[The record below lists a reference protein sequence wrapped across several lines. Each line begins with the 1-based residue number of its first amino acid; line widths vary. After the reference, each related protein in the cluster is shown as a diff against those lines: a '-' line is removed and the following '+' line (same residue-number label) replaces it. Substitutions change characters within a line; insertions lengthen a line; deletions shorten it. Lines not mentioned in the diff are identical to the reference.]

1 MSDNLFD
8 DYNYENQ
15 IRSLE
20 DLEETI
26 AFQKEEIRKLREDL
40 EKNGDDYSAENYE
53 MTENAIYAIE
63 TVMKKYQEEL
73 KKGRFEEAQEHN
85 FKIEKTMSGSFI
97 VRSDSERF
105 GKDAIVY
112 ENPDRNKCIDYIEE
126 RKPAKKPVYYVIDN
140 LKDFMDGKSQN
151 IFRGTLEECLEK
163 YSSYV
168 LKYDDTYKNHVT
180 STLGVTTGDIV
191 KIDTDLIRCID
202 GVSYI
207 ATDIVRNH
215 EHNSNKYV
223 LNDLNAIV
231 DVLDVKQAAI
241 VKENSIEYVPLK
253 ELDQK
258 EIFEAYLEK
267 SVQEKAVL
275 KDKLQNGFVN
285 GVALPKTGYNDA
297 PEVTQERLDK
307 VLRIES
313 KTVNFE
319 GCYFSDVVMTGK
331 FINSNFKDCNLYEC
345 KLKDAEFINT
355 NFQNAHFL
363 DIDMENV
370 VFDIVNFE
378 EASMHSMFLKNCT
391 FKDTDFS
398 YTSWRNVSTSKNT
411 VSFENCDFLLADMN
425 KVYIRGSEI
434 AGEIKNVNTIYI
446 TMGGATDGE
455 VKKHRQDI
463 IDTLQPDQKITKKL
477 EENKKKDRG
486 SSKVQTTK
494 PRKAKRH

>member
-8 DYNYENQ
+8 DYNYENE

-26 AFQKEEIRKLREDL
+26 AFQKEEIQKLREDL
-40 EKNGDDYSAENYE
+40 EKNGDNYSAENYE

-63 TVMKKYQEEL
+63 TVMEKYQEEL
-73 KKGRFEEAQEHN
+73 KKERFEESQEHN

-105 GKDAIVY
+105 GKEAIVY

-168 LKYDDTYKNHVT
+168 LKYNDKYKNHVT

-191 KIDTDLIRCID
+191 KIDTDLIRCIN
-202 GVSYI
+202 GISYI
-207 ATDIVRNH
+207 ATDIVRNQ

-241 VKENSIEYVPLK
+241 VRENSIEYMSLK

-275 KDKLQNGFVN
+275 KDKLQ
-285 GVALPKTGYNDA
+285 K
-297 PEVTQERLDK
+297 K
-307 VLRIES
+307 
-313 KTVNFE
+313 
-319 GCYFSDVVMTGK
+319 
-331 FINSNFKDCNLYEC
+331 
-345 KLKDAEFINT
+345 
-355 NFQNAHFL
+355 
-363 DIDMENV
+363 
-370 VFDIVNFE
+370 
-378 EASMHSMFLKNCT
+378 
-391 FKDTDFS
+391 
-398 YTSWRNVSTSKNT
+398 
-411 VSFENCDFLLADMN
+411 
-425 KVYIRGSEI
+425 
-434 AGEIKNVNTIYI
+434 IK
-446 TMGGATDGE
+446 
-455 VKKHRQDI
+455 
-463 IDTLQPDQKITKKL
+463 
-477 EENKKKDRG
+477 
-486 SSKVQTTK
+486 
-494 PRKAKRH
+494 